1 MALLRAAVPQIG
13 DKVLSTRL
21 AELEERGIVE
31 RVQYPEI
38 PPRVE
43 YSLTPAGRALEP
55 IIAAM
60 DAWSRNHALT
70 LT

>member
-43 YSLTPAGRALEP
+43 YSLTPTGRALEP

-60 DAWSRNHALT
+60 DAWSRNHAST
-70 LT
+70 LI